1 MLAATPGF
9 RSMAPSKRRK
19 TSAVSQPASGNASSG
34 VRTRRSTSARGDLP
48 DAPDADLD
56 AEPEVL
62 MCPITRTMF
71 RDPVF
76 VVDSGHTYERSAILS
91 HFKRNGAKDPLTR
104 RTLSSTKV
112 MTNWALRN
120 VVQAWLDKHPGE
132 TPDGWDSRELL
143 EPSKNDGTRKYDEEG
158 DVGVL
163 RIWRAMCPELQE
175 RWPEAAQPEDWDGV
189 TMENG
194 RVVKLSLEAFG
205 LTGAV
210 PAEIGRLS
218 ALRQLNLGLNQ
229 LTSVPAEIGQ
239 LAALEQLYLSE
250 NQVTSLPAEIG
261 QLTSLE
267 WLSLSENRLT
277 SLPAEIGQL
286 TSLRELYLIGNRLT
300 SLPAEIGQLT
310 LLEQLGLG
318 GNQLTTVPAEIGQ
331 LTALRELSLGGNRLT
346 SVPAEI
352 GQLTSL
358 VKLNLYGNQLT
369 RLPAEIGQLM
379 SLAELWLYSNQLT
392 RLPAEIGQLT
402 SLRELNLGGNQLTTV
417 PAEIGQLAAL
427 QVLYL
432 GDNQLTSVPAEIRG
446 RRAVGCFV
454 HLDTDVRV
462 HE

>member
-1 MLAATPGF
+1 
-9 RSMAPSKRRK
+9 
-19 TSAVSQPASGNASSG
+19 
-34 VRTRRSTSARGDLP
+34 
-48 DAPDADLD
+48 
-56 AEPEVL
+56 

-143 EPSKNDGTRKYDEEG
+143 EPPKETFDDEG

-163 RIWRAMCPELQE
+163 RTWRAMCPELQE
-175 RWPEAAQPEDWDGV
+175 RWPEAARPEHWDGV
-189 TMENG
+189 TMENS
-194 RVVKLSLEAFG
+194 RVVNLKFYAFG

-218 ALRQLNLGLNQ
+218 ALMTMSLIDNQ
-229 LTSVPAEIGQ
+229 L
-239 LAALEQLYLSE
+239 
-250 NQVTSLPAEIG
+250 TSLPAEIG

-267 WLSLSENRLT
+267 VLYLSDNQLT

-286 TSLRELYLIGNRLT
+286 TSLK
-300 SLPAEIGQLT
+300 
-310 LLEQLGLG
+310 LLWLCR
-318 GNQLTTVPAEIGQ
+318 NQ
-331 LTALRELSLGGNRLT
+331 LT

-358 VKLNLYGNQLT
+358 
-369 RLPAEIGQLM
+369 
-379 SLAELWLYSNQLT
+379 
-392 RLPAEIGQLT
+392 
-402 SLRELNLGGNQLTTV
+402 TV
-417 PAEIGQLAAL
+417 LDL
-427 QVLYL
+427 D
-432 GDNQLTSVPAEIRG
+432 DNQLTSVPAEIG
-446 RRAVGCFV
+446 QLTSLEE
-454 HLDTDVRV
+454 LDLEANQLRV
-462 HE
+462 

>member
-1 MLAATPGF
+1 VPNAVLAATPGF

-250 NQVTSLPAEIG
+250 NQVTSLPAEMG

-300 SLPAEIGQLT
+300 SL
-310 LLEQLGLG
+310 
-318 GNQLTTVPAEIGQ
+318 
-331 LTALRELSLGGNRLT
+331 
-346 SVPAEI
+346 PAEI